1 VSGFAI
7 WRIEALAAPRW
18 MQACSGCHAISPF
31 ESNECFR
38 VNANGGRLDVWLLY
52 GCRGCGATA
61 KRSVLRR
68 VRVADVDPA
77 RLDGY
82 HRNDAALAWRHAFD
96 VATAEPL
103 PHRVVRPPLPAS
115 GVLHVA
121 IEQPFACGLRCDALL
136 AAELGWSRTRVARAF
151 AAKQIELLRGASL
164 ASRVRDGDAI
174 RVAMP

>member
-1 VSGFAI
+1 MSGFAI
-7 WRIEALAAPRW
+7 WRIEALAVPRW
-18 MQACSGCHAISPF
+18 VQPCSGCRGVTPF

-52 GCRGCGATA
+52 GCCGCGATA

-68 VRVADVDPA
+68 MRVTDIEPA
-77 RLDGY
+77 QLDGY

-115 GVLHVA
+115 GLLDVA
-121 IEQPFACGLRCDALL
+121 IEQPFACGLRFDALL
-136 AAELGWSRTRVARAF
+136 AAELGWSRSRIARSF
-151 AAKQIELLRGASL
+151 AAKQIELARGASL
-164 ASRVRDGDAI
+164 ASRVRDGDAM

>member
-7 WRIEALAAPRW
+7 WRVEALATPRW
-18 MQACSGCHAISPF
+18 VQACSGCRLVSHF
-31 ESNECFR
+31 ESDECFR

-52 GCRGCGATA
+52 RCSGCGATA
-61 KRSVLRR
+61 KRSLLRR
-68 VRVADVDPA
+68 VAVADVEPA

-96 VATAEPL
+96 VPTAEPL

-115 GVLHVA
+115 GMLDLA
-121 IEQPFACGLRCDALL
+121 IEQPFACGLRFDALL
-136 AAELGWSRTRVARAF
+136 AAELGWSRSRVARSF
-151 AAKQIELLRGASL
+151 AAKQIELARGTSL